1 MVEDLIK
8 RLREQSQ
15 GRVKWF
21 AMNKDES
28 AYFIDFHTT
37 WEAGEWMERQKKHS
51 ADWLEREGVHM
62 VEKRIF
68 TELEELAKQA
78 ADALEQKAA
87 LESERDALLA
97 AAGKEAVAEPV
108 MCETIFSEVTKWVDA
123 HHISFDAQNELFK
136 ALSGVLANA
145 APNPW
150 EALFDRVALELNCLP
165 SSFAD
170 GNEHVFQAIE
180 KLRTAPAAALEKG
193 DGRDAEWLAEVC
205 EDADGTKHIEA
216 VVEELDDIPT
226 GTRLYAGTHMAWRPI
241 ETAPKDGTWILM
253 TNGVDVAGGQWIRD
267 EGGTTEYRDE
277 DGRYLGQDDRD
288 DFEGWMD
295 WMGGIPR
302 PTHWSPL
309 PAPPAALSQK
319 AGEQQ

>member
-8 RLREQSQ
+8 RLQDTVE
-15 GRVKWF
+15 
-21 AMNKDES
+21 E
-28 AYFIDFHTT
+28 
-37 WEAGEWMERQKKHS
+37 EAGHGVRNEAADLIKRQ
-51 ADWLEREGVHM
+51 AARIAELATDLERARNERNAAHV
-62 VEKRIF
+62 
-68 TELEELAKQA
+68 QA
-78 ADALEQKAA
+78 RREINKEYRDHLTA

-108 MCETIFSEVTKWVDA
+108 AWFTDDSQ
-123 HHISFDAQNELFK
+123 S
-136 ALSGVLANA
+136 
-145 APNPW
+145 
-150 EALFDRVALELNCLP
+150 DRSATTWDRNVADRWRAKGWPVHPLYTSP
-165 SSFAD
+165 
-170 GNEHVFQAIE
+170 
-180 KLRTAPAAALEKG
+180 TAALEKG

-295 WMGGIPR
+295 WMGGIPS
-302 PTHWSPL
+302 PTHWMPL

>member
-8 RLREQSQ
+8 RIAEQCSGRDRWYVMNEAEDGYCMDFGHQLDADRWMADRMRENPDYIKRN
-15 GRVKWF
+15 GYHIVKQRSF
-21 AMNKDES
+21 TPA
-28 AYFIDFHTT
+28 
-37 WEAGEWMERQKKHS
+37 EA
-51 ADWLEREGVHM
+51 
-62 VEKRIF
+62 
-68 TELEELAKQA
+68 LANEA
-78 ADALEQKAA
+78 AARLTA

-97 AAGKEAVAEPV
+97 AAGKEAVAGWSLVPVEPTPEMV
-108 MCETIFSEVTKWVDA
+108 LKGGVISLGKPLNERSVKTIYSA
-123 HHISFDAQNELFK
+123 M
-136 ALSGVLANA
+136 LSVAPTA
-145 APNPW
+145 AP
-150 EALFDRVALELNCLP
+150 
-165 SSFAD
+165 
-170 GNEHVFQAIE
+170 
-180 KLRTAPAAALEKG
+180 EKG

-216 VVEELDDIPT
+216 AVEELDDIPT

-295 WMGGIPR
+295 WMGGIPS

-319 AGEQQ
+319 AGEPQ

>member
-8 RLREQSQ
+8 HLHEQSQ

-87 LESERDALLA
+87 VESERDALLA
-97 AAGKEAVAEPV
+97 AAGKEAVAVASDAWCDKHEAQWGTPAYWQQKLGADNPPVAWKIDCPDEP
-108 MCETIFSEVTKWVDA
+108 ELGHW
-123 HHISFDAQNELFK
+123 FDEE
-136 ALSGVLANA
+136 
-145 APNPW
+145 P
-150 EALFDRVALELNCLP
+150 DP
-165 SSFAD
+165 SARSIPLYASP
-170 GNEHVFQAIE
+170 AIE
-180 KLRTAPAAALEKG
+180 ASAPAGLTEREQFIWNLGYSSLEKG
-193 DGRDAEWLAEVC
+193 DGRDALEGVAQYF
-205 EDADGTKHIEA
+205 EDSGDPEGAA
-216 VVEELDDIPT
+216 
-226 GTRLYAGTHMAWRPI
+226 M
-241 ETAPKDGTWILM
+241 
-253 TNGVDVAGGQWIRD
+253 IR
-267 EGGTTEYRDE
+267 
-277 DGRYLGQDDRD
+277 RY
-288 DFEGWMD
+288 
-295 WMGGIPR
+295 
-302 PTHWSPL
+302 
-309 PAPPAALSQK
+309 AALSQK